1 MSLTQVQPMETSRP
15 PSFGSELPDQ
25 LTESK
30 PSSTIKSR
38 FMERVAL
45 ERQYGASLQLLVR
58 KAMDKRSKRE
68 EALSVGLETSKP
80 WNETSSLVKNIIRA
94 NEEASDHTNL
104 AESLSNEVCEVL
116 KTCEKKKEA
125 TRKRHVE
132 FGVKLLAER
141 DKIYHDRAKAKQR
154 YDDACSLNMDVHTN
168 EMLSAK
174 NAYLL
179 SISVANEVKRR
190 FYHVDLPSLED
201 DFSLFA
207 SKLVSLLK
215 TVSQLNSKY
224 LESLRT
230 HNENFLIANNTIN
243 GQTNQ
248 SLFIEYNRRPF
259 TDPPDFIFEPCPIWH
274 DSAEY
279 ALTSPEPKVLLQNRL
294 GQAHYFKE
302 RVALERQYGASL
314 QLLVRKAM
322 DKRSKREEALS
333 VGLETSKPWNGT
345 SRAGGH
351 KKSGLTLVKNIIR
364 ADEEASDHTN
374 LAESLSNEVVNQAR
388 YDDAMFLVEST
399 RVKQGQA
406 KDDKHLE
413 KAAKNMDVH
422 TNEMLS
428 AKNAYLLSIS
438 VANEVKRR
446 FYHVDLP
453 SLEDDFQL
461 LISIPLENCL
471 SIKRQVSRINTIEDH
486 SRTHQISYLNHFTTK
501 SIRQARSKASELE
514 PTIEAKR
521 HEITGLENLRE
532 AYSSNES
539 LGDPDEVVENLLESN
554 FSTVL
559 TKELKSLNKHLEMI
573 KVLKDHTL
581 SNLQACHSYNCCLC
595 NSNIWGIA
603 KQGVTCKACSIS
615 AHVKCG
621 PKVPS
626 NCAGSAPLTGLKRNV
641 SIAPLLLQLLDYVE
655 GIDTIPNQGG
665 LTRAVS
671 TSNRPPA
678 VQTHGLGVGGAG
690 GVSRSATTANRSVAP
705 PVNRNPFNR
714 SQARPQARMIY
725 GYEASSGFE
734 VSASGKI
741 RSCYNVSPDDGSG
754 WIKVETSSKQLGLVP
769 ATYVELIP
777 NNPTT
782 PVPATPSSPAPAS
795 LSTGPTPVPSRL
807 KRAKALYDWAAQ
819 APDEHSLAI
828 GETVTLSKGGETYG
842 QGWFE
847 IIKDGR
853 KGIVPSNYVEL
864 L

>member
-1 MSLTQVQPMETSRP
+1 METSRP

-25 LTESK
+25 LTRIQTVVHDQIAFYGDIRDYFK
-30 PSSTIKSR
+30 
-38 FMERVAL
+38 ERVAL

-80 WNETSSLVKNIIRA
+80 WNGTSSLVKILSEA
-94 NEEASDHTNL
+94 DEEASDHTNL

-154 YDDACSLNMDVHTN
+154 YDDACSL
-168 EMLSAK
+168 
-174 NAYLL
+174 
-179 SISVANEVKRR
+179 
-190 FYHVDLPSLED
+190 
-201 DFSLFA
+201 
-207 SKLVSLLK
+207 
-215 TVSQLNSKY
+215 
-224 LESLRT
+224 
-230 HNENFLIANNTIN
+230 
-243 GQTNQ
+243 
-248 SLFIEYNRRPF
+248 
-259 TDPPDFIFEPCPIWH
+259 
-274 DSAEY
+274 
-279 ALTSPEPKVLLQNRL
+279 
-294 GQAHYFKE
+294 
-302 RVALERQYGASL
+302 
-314 QLLVRKAM
+314 
-322 DKRSKREEALS
+322 
-333 VGLETSKPWNGT
+333 
-345 SRAGGH
+345 
-351 KKSGLTLVKNIIR
+351 
-364 ADEEASDHTN
+364 
-374 LAESLSNEVVNQAR
+374 
-388 YDDAMFLVEST
+388 VEST

-438 VANEVKRR
+438 VANEVKQR

-453 SLEDDFQL
+453 SLEDDFQSIWSLTASKLVSL
-461 LISIPLENCL
+461 LKTVSQLNGKYLESLRTHNENFL
-471 SIKRQVSRINTIEDH
+471 IANNTINAQTNQSLFIEYN
-486 SRTHQISYLNHFTTK
+486 RRPFTDPPDFVFEPCPIWHDSAEYALTSPEPK
-501 SIRQARSKASELE
+501 VLLQNRLGQARSKASELE

-539 LGDPDEVVENLLESN
+539 LGDPDEVVENLLESVRQTI
-554 FSTVL
+554 SLELQYTVL
-559 TKELKSLNKHLEMI
+559 TKEVEVLEQTLGDDQGSQRPHTFKSASF
-573 KVLKDHTL
+573 VTPTT
-581 SNLQACHSYNCCLC
+581 CCLC

-641 SIAPLLLQLLDYVE
+641 SIAATFPPAARLQ

-690 GVSRSATTANRSVAP
+690 GVSRSATTANRSVAL
-705 PVNRNPFNR
+705 PVNRNPLNR

-725 GYEASSGFE
+725 GYEASKSE
-734 VSASGKI
+734 VVTI
-741 RSCYNVSPDDGSG
+741 VSPDDGSG

>member
-1 MSLTQVQPMETSRP
+1 MENSRP

-25 LTESK
+25 LTRIQ
-30 PSSTIKSR
+30 TVVHDQIA
-38 FMERVAL
+38 F
-45 ERQYGASLQLLVR
+45 YVR

-80 WNETSSLVKNIIRA
+80 WNGTSSTLDTAWSKISSDA

-154 YDDACSLNMDVHTN
+154 YDDACSLVESTRVKQGQAKDDKHLEKAAKNMDVHTN
-168 EMLSAK
+168 EILSAK

-179 SISVANEVKRR
+179 SISVANEVKQR

-201 DFSLFA
+201 DSQSIWSLKA
-207 SKLVSLLK
+207 SELVSLLK
-215 TVSQLNSKY
+215 TVSQLNGKY
-224 LESLRT
+224 LESLRS
-230 HNENFLIANNTIN
+230 NNTIN

-294 GQAHYFKE
+294 GQAH
-302 RVALERQYGASL
+302 
-314 QLLVRKAM
+314 
-322 DKRSKREEALS
+322 
-333 VGLETSKPWNGT
+333 
-345 SRAGGH
+345 
-351 KKSGLTLVKNIIR
+351 
-364 ADEEASDHTN
+364 
-374 LAESLSNEVVNQAR
+374 
-388 YDDAMFLVEST
+388 
-399 RVKQGQA
+399 
-406 KDDKHLE
+406 
-413 KAAKNMDVH
+413 
-422 TNEMLS
+422 
-428 AKNAYLLSIS
+428 
-438 VANEVKRR
+438 
-446 FYHVDLP
+446 
-453 SLEDDFQL
+453 
-461 LISIPLENCL
+461 
-471 SIKRQVSRINTIEDH
+471 
-486 SRTHQISYLNHFTTK
+486 
-501 SIRQARSKASELE
+501 SKASELE

-532 AYSSNES
+532 ASSSNES
-539 LGDPDEVVENLLESN
+539 LGDPDEVVENLLESVQQTI
-554 FSTVL
+554 SLELQYTVL
-559 TKELKSLNKHLEMI
+559 TKEVEVLEQT
-573 KVLKDHTL
+573 LGDDQGSQRPHTFE
-581 SNLQACHSYNCCLC
+581 SASFVTPTTCCLC

-641 SIAPLLLQLLDYVE
+641 SIAATFPPAARLQ

-690 GVSRSATTANRSVAP
+690 GVSRSATTANRSVAL
-705 PVNRNPFNR
+705 PVNRNPLNR

-734 VSASGKI
+734 VSASGM
-741 RSCYNVSPDDGSG
+741 P
-754 WIKVETSSKQLGLVP
+754 
-769 ATYVELIP
+769 IP
-777 NNPTT
+777 LR
-782 PVPATPSSPAPAS
+782 PSSPYIFAHAFRPIAIRTATS
-795 LSTGPTPVPSRL
+795 YQHNQFTPHLHQNLTWTPVTLFSFCLSTALVQLSAPPSQTPTAS
-807 KRAKALYDWAAQ
+807 
-819 APDEHSLAI
+819 
-828 GETVTLSKGGETYG
+828 
-842 QGWFE
+842 
-847 IIKDGR
+847 
-853 KGIVPSNYVEL
+853 
-864 L
+864 